1 MLTLYPDADLSNA
14 DWTKQSWDLGI
25 NNVEDL
31 RAWLKRQGTTVAA
44 FKALPVYKL
53 NVGKLKWL
61 EAL

>member
-25 NNVEDL
+25 DNVEDL
-31 RAWLKRQGTTVAA
+31 RAWLKRQGMTVAA

-53 NVGKLKWL
+53 NAGKLPWL